1 MAFRPGRCCNPQPT
15 DPDAICKPFLPRA
28 SYARQRPLSGPVER
42 QPRRKSHVQF
52 APPSPTD
59 SRKGIRHPPRPSP
72 RRQRQARLI
81 AFAEG
86 WTAMHRTAR
95 QHRGPITRA
104 FMEVLKAMLWGFHN
118 SKTGH
123 CFPSYE
129 TIAAKAKC
137 NRDTVYEAIKIFEQ
151 AEILTWVNRI
161 TRIRVQDIDLLGRRI
176 WRWQIIRTSNSY
188 IFRDPLPCAP
198 HRESYKSENP
208 TGTPIQDVTPSK
220 NLSTV
225 VILDPT
231 NPLDSA
237 LIRLGT
243 TLGALPTVPKA
254 P

>member
-1 MAFRPGRCCNPQPT
+1 MPARGRFPGRLSVNREGKAMLKLPRHLRPIREKVFGTRPGHPLDGN
-15 DPDAICKPFLPRA
+15 AK
-28 SYARQRPLSGPVER
+28 ARIV
-42 QPRRKSHVQF
+42 
-52 APPSPTD
+52 
-59 SRKGIRHPPRPSP
+59 
-72 RRQRQARLI
+72 

-104 FMEVLKAMLWGFHN
+104 FMEVLKALLWGFHN
-118 SKTGH
+118 SKTGL

-129 TIAAKAKC
+129 TIAARAGC

-161 TRIRVQDIDLLGRRI
+161 TRIRVPDIDLLGHRV
-176 WRWQIIRTSNSY
+176 WRWQIIRTSNAY

-198 HRESYKSENP
+198 HRQRYKSENP
-208 TGTPIQDVTPSK
+208 TGTPNQDVYPSK

-225 VILDPT
+225 IILDPT

-243 TLGALPTVPKA
+243 TLGALPPA
-254 P
+254 PSAVT